1 MVSYPA
7 QEDEALAAIMECA
20 AALDCRL
27 ILGNLSAVR
36 VGEMSLTG
44 TDLCYRGLS
53 LHLPLVGRYQIAN
66 CVTAIEALFALR
78 DAGWSVSDA
87 AIVRG
92 IGSAFFPA
100 RMEVLARR
108 PDVILDGAHNPH
120 GAAAL
125 SASLDGLVPGEL
137 L

>member
-1 MVSYPA
+1 MTEI
-7 QEDEALAAIMECA
+7 Q
-20 AALDCRL
+20 
-27 ILGNLSAVR
+27 N
-36 VGEMSLTG
+36 T
-44 TDLCYRGLS
+44 
-53 LHLPLVGRYQIAN
+53 
-66 CVTAIEALFALR
+66 LFALR
-78 DAGWSVSDA
+78 DAGWSVSVS

-125 SASLDGLVPGEL
+125 SAVLI
-137 L
+137 